1 MYCGKS
7 FQKLED
13 GHCLVQL
20 KDVIVYLVGQARSS
34 RSLLCLTVH
43 CLPLSALPI
52 LRAWRSWEE
61 DATVDGWGCG
71 GFGPLSAGSY
81 SGETDWEN
89 IICIILSHG
98 SPDPG
103 PLTRQHA
110 GPFQPQERDCGWVR
124 RWYLS
129 FNSLFIRLA
138 WKKLSK
144 ATLDTFPVFMDSL

>member
-13 GHCLVQL
+13 RHCLGHL
-20 KDVIVYLVGQARSS
+20 KGGIVYLEGQASCS
-34 RSLLCLTVH
+34 QSLLRLTVH

-52 LRAWRSWEE
+52 LRAWRSWQE
-61 DATVDGWGCG
+61 DAAVDGWGCG
-71 GFGPLSAGSY
+71 ASGPLSAGSY
-81 SGETDWEN
+81 SRERAWEN
-89 IICIILSHG
+89 ITCTILSPWFTWPRTTHQG
-98 SPDPG
+98 
-103 PLTRQHA
+103 TC
-110 GPFQPQERDCGWVR
+110 GPFPLSRKGLWVR

-144 ATLDTFPVFMDSL
+144 ATLDTFLVFMESL